1 MLKNLRL
8 VEILIILLVVFSVI
22 GGYFYFRFVRLSTTQ
37 VQKTDNEIFQNYI
50 ERYPYNGA
58 TGSGVTQSPI
68 SKDEIIIGGNINKID
83 KNVSFDIQTSS
94 GVISVFFTSN
104 TQFLVWNE
112 TEGPA
117 SLREMDLN
125 LLETGLKVK
134 VRVGLTEQGNL
145 YAVNIQQMKNE

>member
-1 MLKNLRL
+1 MIIQFVLAKI
-8 VEILIILLVVFSVI
+8 ILI
-22 GGYFYFRFVRLSTTQ
+22 
-37 VQKTDNEIFQNYI
+37 
-50 ERYPYNGA
+50 
-58 TGSGVTQSPI
+58 
-68 SKDEIIIGGNINKID
+68 INKID